1 MTAPMASPRLG
12 ATSVWL
18 TAAIVVL
25 ALTAGVIHLTL
36 GALMFK
42 LNALGYF
49 VLTSGLVLFE
59 VWNNPWVVRFR
70 WAPRVALIGYASA
83 SIVAWMIVGGFYTLG
98 YVTKGI
104 EALLIVLLVVDLYRR
119 YGGFGGL
126 VHEGVGSLSDLAA
139 AVAARFG

>member
-1 MTAPMASPRLG
+1 MTAPIASPRLG
-12 ATSVWL
+12 ATSLWL
-18 TAAIVVL
+18 TVAIVAL
-25 ALTAGVIHLTL
+25 ALTAGAIHLTL

-49 VLTSGLVLFE
+49 VITAGLVLFE

-70 WAPRVALIGYASA
+70 WAPRVALIGYATA

-98 YVTKGI
+98 YITKGI
-104 EALLIVLLVVDLYRR
+104 EAVLIVLLVFDLYRR

-126 VHEGVGSLSDLAA
+126 VHEGVGSLHDLAA